1 MGKAKYMWVTLVPML
16 FMASTTITA
25 SSKLIQDFA
34 LKSATSPDPFAF
46 RVNVLLMGSMLVLA
60 IVVVFDS
67 AVKWY
72 GYLVKKRPIRNTEV
86 VVYSTKGD

>member
-1 MGKAKYMWVTLVPML
+1 MGA
-16 FMASTTITA
+16 
-25 SSKLIQDFA
+25 
-34 LKSATSPDPFAF
+34 
-46 RVNVLLMGSMLVLA
+46 MLVLA
-60 IVVVFDS
+60 VVVVVDS